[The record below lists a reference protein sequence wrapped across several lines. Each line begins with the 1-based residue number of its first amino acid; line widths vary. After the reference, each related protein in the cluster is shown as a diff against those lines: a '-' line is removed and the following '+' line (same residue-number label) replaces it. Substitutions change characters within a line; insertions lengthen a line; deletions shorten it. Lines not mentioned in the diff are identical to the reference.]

1 MDTVVLYCVINL
13 LIRYSALLS
22 WLTDMSEYEN
32 MRTAD
37 IIADALLDW
46 NVDTIFGLPGD
57 GINGFMEALRTR
69 QDKIRFILVRHEES
83 AAFMACAYAKYTGK
97 LGACVATSGPGA
109 IHLLNGLY
117 DAKLD
122 NAPVIAITGST
133 YSDLMGS
140 SYQQDVNLLQ
150 LFSDV
155 SVYNNIITAPEQAE
169 MAVDIACRTAFA
181 QRGVSHLT
189 IPIDVQ
195 EKKLQGKYSRHK
207 VPGHTSDTFVA
218 AGDVLPD
225 RRLLEQAA
233 DIINAGNKIVILVGQ
248 GALNAGQEVISVA
261 ERIEAPVVKALLGKA
276 VIPDNH
282 PNDIGGIGMLGT
294 EPATDAMSEADTLIM
309 IGTSFPYIE
318 YLPKPGQARGVQIDI
333 KAEKIGLRY
342 PVEVG
347 LIGDSK
353 KILSALLPLL
363 RDGTTKNS
371 NGGSRSHQQ
380 YRQNGQQEQQEFL
393 RSKQQS
399 MKEWTELL
407 DRQIKQADKKKP
419 IKPQAIASAVS
430 EELQDNAIISVDSGT
445 NTIWAARFLNIRR
458 GMKFSV
464 SGTLASMACGLPYA
478 IAAQLAYPDRQCV
491 AFVGDGG
498 FAMLM
503 SEFATAV
510 QYNLPIKVVILK
522 NNTLGMI
529 RWEQM
534 AFLGNPEFGVEFSPI
549 DFAKIAEACGGI
561 GYTIKEYDDIKP
573 IMKKAM
579 SENTTRKPTI
589 VEAYVDPFEPPM
601 PPKIEPEFVQN
612 MAESFAK
619 GQPYARRIGLTL
631 YRNRMMNS
639 KIKTLQNKL
648 GEKINNLSSD
658 DRE

>member
-1 MDTVVLYCVINL
+1 
-13 LIRYSALLS
+13 
-22 WLTDMSEYEN
+22 MSEYEN

-37 IIADALLDW
+37 IIAEALLDW
-46 NVDTIFGLPGD
+46 NVDIIFGLPGD

-69 QDKIRFILVRHEES
+69 QDKIKFILVRHEES

-122 NAPVIAITGST
+122 NTPVIAITGST

-195 EKKLQGKYSRHK
+195 ERKLEGKYSRHK

-218 AGDVLPD
+218 AGGALPD
-225 RRLLEQAA
+225 RYLLEHAA
-233 DIINAGNKIVILVGQ
+233 DVLNSGNKIVILVGQ

-261 ERIEAPVVKALLGKA
+261 ERIGAPVVKALLGKA

-282 PNDIGGIGMLGT
+282 PYSIGGIGMLGT
-294 EPATDAMSEADTLIM
+294 EPATDAMSEADTLLM

-318 YLPKPGQARGVQIDI
+318 YLPKPGQARGIQIDI

-347 LIGDSK
+347 LTGDSK
-353 KILSALLPLL
+353 KVLSALLPLL
-363 RDGTTKNS
+363 RDRRT
-371 NGGSRSHQQ
+371 NGNNNHSSSHQQ
-380 YRQNGQQEQQEFL
+380 YQGEEEEQQEFL

-399 MKEWTELL
+399 MKRWIELL
-407 DRQIKQADKKKP
+407 DRQSSKQTDEKKA

-430 EELQDNAIISVDSGT
+430 EQLQDNAIISVDSGT
-445 NTIWAARFLNIRR
+445 NTIWAARFLNIRK

-478 IAAQLAYPDRQCV
+478 IAAQLAYPERQCV

-510 QYNLPIKVVILK
+510 QYNLPIKVIILK

-561 GYTIKEYDDIKP
+561 GYTIKESDEIEP

-579 SENTTRKPTI
+579 SDKTTRKPTVI
-589 VEAYVDPFEPPM
+589 EAYVDPFEPPT

-619 GQPYARRIGLTL
+619 GQPYAKRIGLTL
-631 YRNRMMNS
+631 YRNQMNS
-639 KIKTLQNKL
+639 TIKTIQNKL
-648 GEKINNLSSD
+648 GEKINNLISD
-658 DRE
+658 DNK

>member
-1 MDTVVLYCVINL
+1 
-13 LIRYSALLS
+13 
-22 WLTDMSEYEN
+22 MSEYEN

-37 IIADALLDW
+37 IIAEALLDW
-46 NVDTIFGLPGD
+46 NVDIIFGLPGD

-69 QDKIRFILVRHEES
+69 QDKIKFILVRHEES

-122 NAPVIAITGST
+122 NTPVIAITGST

-195 EKKLQGKYSRHK
+195 ERKLEGKYSRHK

-218 AGDVLPD
+218 AGGALPD
-225 RRLLEQAA
+225 RYLLEHAA
-233 DIINAGNKIVILVGQ
+233 DVLNSGNKIVILVGQ

-261 ERIEAPVVKALLGKA
+261 ERIGAPVVKALLGKA

-282 PNDIGGIGMLGT
+282 PYSIGGIGMLGT
-294 EPATDAMSEADTLIM
+294 EPATDAMSEADTLLM

-318 YLPKPGQARGVQIDI
+318 YLPKPGQARGIQIDI

-347 LIGDSK
+347 LTGDSK
-353 KILSALLPLL
+353 KVLSALLPLL
-363 RDGTTKNS
+363 RDRRTNGNS
-371 NGGSRSHQQ
+371 SSNNYSSSHQQ
-380 YRQNGQQEQQEFL
+380 YQGEEEQQEFL

-399 MKEWTELL
+399 MKRWIELL
-407 DRQIKQADKKKP
+407 DRQSSKQTDEKKA

-430 EELQDNAIISVDSGT
+430 EQLQDNAIISVDSGT
-445 NTIWAARFLNIRR
+445 NTIWAARFLNIRK

-478 IAAQLAYPDRQCV
+478 IAAQLAYPERQCV

-510 QYNLPIKVVILK
+510 QYNLPIKVIILK

-561 GYTIKEYDDIKP
+561 GYTIKESDEIEP

-579 SENTTRKPTI
+579 SDKTTRKPTVI
-589 VEAYVDPFEPPM
+589 EAYVDPFEPPT

-619 GQPYARRIGLTL
+619 GQPYAKRIGLTL
-631 YRNRMMNS
+631 YRNQMNS
-639 KIKTLQNKL
+639 TIKTIQNKL
-648 GEKINNLSSD
+648 GEKINNLIPD
-658 DRE
+658 DNK

>member
-1 MDTVVLYCVINL
+1 
-13 LIRYSALLS
+13 
-22 WLTDMSEYEN
+22 MSEYDN

-37 IIADALLDW
+37 IIAEALLDW
-46 NVDTIFGLPGD
+46 NVDVIFGLPGD

-97 LGACVATSGPGA
+97 IGACVATSGPGA

-122 NAPVIAITGST
+122 STPVIAITGST

-181 QRGVSHLT
+181 HRGVSHLT
-189 IPIDVQ
+189 IPIDIQ
-195 EKKLQGKYSRHK
+195 ERKLQGRYSRHK

-218 AGDVLPD
+218 AGDALPS
-225 RRLLEQAA
+225 RYLLEQAA
-233 DIINAGNKIVILVGQ
+233 DIINSGNKIVILVGQ
-248 GALNAGQEVISVA
+248 GALNAGQEVLSIA
-261 ERIEAPVVKALLGKA
+261 ERVGAPVVKALLGKA

-282 PNDIGGIGMLGT
+282 PNSIGGIGMLGT
-294 EPATDAMSEADTLIM
+294 EPATDAMSEADTLLM

-333 KAEKIGLRY
+333 RAEKIGLRY

-353 KILSALLPLL
+353 KVLSALHPLL
-363 RDGTTKNS
+363 LDRRKTNGSS
-371 NGGSRSHQQ
+371 NDKSSHQQ
-380 YRQNGQQEQQEFL
+380 YREAEQQEFL

-399 MKEWTELL
+399 MKRWIELL
-407 DRQIKQADKKKP
+407 DRQSKQADKKKP

-430 EELQDNAIISVDSGT
+430 EELQDKAIISVDSGT
-445 NTIWAARFLNIRR
+445 NTIWAARFLNIRK

-478 IAAQLAYPDRQCV
+478 IAAQLAYPERQCV

-503 SEFATAV
+503 GEFATAV
-510 QYNLPIKVVILK
+510 QYNLPIKVIILK

-573 IMKKAM
+573 IMKRAM
-579 SENTTRKPTI
+579 SDKTPRKPTI
-589 VEAYVDPFEPPM
+589 IEAYIDPFEPPM

-619 GQPYARRIGLTL
+619 GQPYAKRIGLTL
-631 YRNRMMNS
+631 YRNQMNS
-639 KIKTLQNKL
+639 TMKTIQNKL
-648 GEKINNLSSD
+648 GEKINNLISD
-658 DRE
+658 DDK

>member
-1 MDTVVLYCVINL
+1 
-13 LIRYSALLS
+13 
-22 WLTDMSEYEN
+22 MSEYEN

-37 IIADALLDW
+37 IIAEALLDW
-46 NVDTIFGLPGD
+46 NVDIIFGLPGD

-69 QDKIRFILVRHEES
+69 QDKIKFILVRHEES

-122 NAPVIAITGST
+122 NTPVIAITGST

-195 EKKLQGKYSRHK
+195 ERKLEGKYSRHK

-218 AGDVLPD
+218 AGGALPD
-225 RRLLEQAA
+225 RYLLEHAA
-233 DIINAGNKIVILVGQ
+233 DVLNSGNKIVILVGQ

-261 ERIEAPVVKALLGKA
+261 ERIGAPVVKALLGKA

-282 PNDIGGIGMLGT
+282 PYSIGGIGMLGT
-294 EPATDAMSEADTLIM
+294 EPATDAMSEADTLLM

-318 YLPKPGQARGVQIDI
+318 YLPKPGQARGIQIDI

-347 LIGDSK
+347 LTGDSK
-353 KILSALLPLL
+353 KVLSALLPLL
-363 RDGTTKNS
+363 RDRRTNGNS
-371 NGGSRSHQQ
+371 SNNYSSSHQQ
-380 YRQNGQQEQQEFL
+380 YQGEEEEQQEFL

-399 MKEWTELL
+399 MKRWIELL
-407 DRQIKQADKKKP
+407 DRQSSKQTDEKKA

-430 EELQDNAIISVDSGT
+430 EQLQDNAIISVDSGT
-445 NTIWAARFLNIRR
+445 NTIWAARFLNIRK

-478 IAAQLAYPDRQCV
+478 IAAQLAYPERQCV

-510 QYNLPIKVVILK
+510 QYNLPIKVIILK

-561 GYTIKEYDDIKP
+561 GYTIKESHEIEP

-579 SENTTRKPTI
+579 SDKTTKKPTVI
-589 VEAYVDPFEPPM
+589 EAYVDPFEPPT

-619 GQPYARRIGLTL
+619 GQPYAKRIGLTL
-631 YRNRMMNS
+631 YRNQMNS
-639 KIKTLQNKL
+639 TIKTIQNKL
-648 GEKINNLSSD
+648 GEKINNLIPD
-658 DRE
+658 DNK